1 METQEYKLNNKT
13 IEAVFNYLIMQP
25 YKDVAG
31 IIEQIQMDVQNN
43 NKPIENK
50 EEKIN

>member
-13 IEAVFNYLIMQP
+13 IEAIFNYLITQP
-25 YKDVAG
+25 YKDVAV
-31 IIEQIQMDVQNN
+31 IIEQIQNDLQNH

-50 EEKIN
+50 EEEIN

>member
-1 METQEYKLNNKT
+1 METQEYKLSDKT
-13 IEAVFNYLIMQP
+13 IEALFNYLIAQP

-31 IIEQIQMDVQNN
+31 IIEQMQMDLQSN

-50 EEKIN
+50 EVKE